1 VYSLLAMML
10 IELVKKA
17 ENLCF
22 VTWQGLVS
30 TTACKFLWE
39 LDIMSILLAIKFG
52 GKILRESW

>member
-1 VYSLLAMML
+1 MML